1 MGVGNEYEGPGC
13 DEILDVQA
21 IKRRKKQFMG

>member
-1 MGVGNEYEGPGC
+1 MVVRNEYEEVGC
-13 DEILDVQA
+13 DESLDVQA